1 MGVSY
6 VPLFT
11 FLIITIFYFYMKPSN
26 SESYLS
32 TGLYF
37 TILIIIQSIINI
49 KSISDKC
56 DGNLSD
62 NMGMALYSTIF
73 PWVFIFGILILVLT
87 LYPGFKS
94 AFSNVIGYYLV
105 YSNANNLL
113 ATLMKTDAKQD
124 PNISTTLS
132 RIYGDK
138 AILIN
143 KMSPSNF
150 SEFIKVLDPL
160 MKQPVDTEKIKKLE
174 SLVVYKDNVGEFC
187 WYLYTAILVIS
198 IVEYNITSMKCKKS
212 DIQIDKEIEN
222 YNKN

>member
-1 MGVSY
+1 
-6 VPLFT
+6 
-11 FLIITIFYFYMKPSN
+11 MKPSN
-26 SESYLS
+26 TESYLS

-73 PWVFIFGILILVLT
+73 PWLFIFGVLILVLT

-113 ATLMKTDAKQD
+113 ATLMKTDANQD

-150 SEFIKVLDPL
+150 SEFIKVLGPI
-160 MKQPVDTEKIKKLE
+160 MKQPVDLEKIKKLE
-174 SLVVYKDNVGEFC
+174 NLVVYKDNVGEFC

-198 IVEYNITSMKCKKS
+198 IVEYNIASMKCKKS